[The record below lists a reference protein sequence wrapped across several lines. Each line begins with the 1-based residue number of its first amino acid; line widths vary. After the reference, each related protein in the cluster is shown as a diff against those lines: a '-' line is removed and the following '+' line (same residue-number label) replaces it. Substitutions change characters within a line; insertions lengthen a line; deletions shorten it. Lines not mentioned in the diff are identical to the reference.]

1 MKDQLDV
8 ARDTLGRI
16 AAVFLILWFISA
28 VTNVLGRYEYEVE
41 FLQIAVGF
49 YLLSR
54 VPTAFRRRYT
64 AGRKVQKFFTNVGWP
79 LIGLWIAFKIFRWIG
94 WFGAMDIEV
103 EIDYLLVAGIVFLL
117 IGYAVKSMRH
127 KAGYWAARSVLFA
140 IGGAAIFFWI
150 LIKVFSIFP
159 EYADYALAASI
170 AAIGLGFILGGLRR
184 PPAFFV
190 EIGEEAEEPPEVTE
204 EVRVT
209 EEDVSIGRNGTQVK
223 IEKGSLFVPI
233 ITGKGKEIGGI
244 YFGEGS
250 YSVDAKIKNYQGT
263 YRGLTVVSGREW
275 DEVLADQ
282 KFTGADEDAFENIG
296 LKREEVLEI
305 ARLQVKG
312 KVTDEVR
319 RKLRRVQ
326 VDLPFVKVRET
337 PDGEYVK
344 VGPIEVDEIGGKEH
358 VRVGPWEFRES
369 GHRHRLAARGL
380 IIQIRSKDEDI
391 TISTDGKTV
400 LTKGDMQITVNDR
413 VTVRDETTDLVM
425 DENRKVLHSG
435 RIKLIC
441 KENKRILNSDGFELF
456 IRENSG
462 TIKRNGKSTVIKD
475 EKTLEEIRAEI
486 DSVADELIKE
496 VLDRGEL
503 KELDALIKRFEQELS

>member
-8 ARDTLGRI
+8 AKNTLGRI

-28 VTNVLGRYEYEVE
+28 VTNILGKYEYEVE

-64 AGRKVQKFFTNVGWP
+64 TGRKVQKFFTNVGWP
-79 LIGLWIAFKIFRWIG
+79 LIGLWIAFTIFRWIG
-94 WFGAMDIEV
+94 WFGAMEIEV
-103 EIDYLLVAGIVFLL
+103 EIDYLLVAGIIFLL
-117 IGYAVKSMRH
+117 IGYAVKSLRY
-127 KAGYWAARSVLFA
+127 KAGYWAVRSVLFA

-150 LIKVFSIFP
+150 LIRVFSIFP
-159 EYADYALAASI
+159 EYADYALVASI
-170 AAIGLGFILGGLRR
+170 VAIGLGFILGGLRR

-190 EIGEEAEEPPEVTE
+190 EIGEEENPEVTE

-233 ITGKGKEIGGI
+233 ITGKEKEIGGI
-244 YFGEGS
+244 FFGEGS
-250 YSVDAKIKNYQGT
+250 YSVDAKVKNYQGV

-275 DEVLADQ
+275 DAVLADQ
-282 KFTGADEDAFENIG
+282 KFTLADEEAFENIG

-312 KVTDEVR
+312 KVTDEVKK
-319 RKLRRVQ
+319 KLRRVQ

-337 PDGEYVK
+337 PHGEYVK
-344 VGPIEVDEIGGKEH
+344 VGPIEFDEIGGKEH

-369 GHRHRLAARGL
+369 KHRHRLAAKGL
-380 IIQIRSKDEDI
+380 SIQIRSKDEDI
-391 TISTDGKTV
+391 TISTNGKTV

-413 VTVRDETTDLVM
+413 VTVRDENTDLVM
-425 DENRKVLHSG
+425 DETKKVLHSG
-435 RIKLIC
+435 KIKLIC

-462 TIKRNGKSTVIKD
+462 TIKKNGKSTVIKD
-475 EKTLEEIRAEI
+475 EKVLEEIRAEI